1 MSVQG
6 LSHITFIVK
15 DIERMTR
22 FLCQGLGAKEIYDS
36 KAKNFSLSHEK
47 FFMLGG
53 VWLAVMAGT
62 PSAERTYRHT
72 AFKIAHGEV
81 AGYKARLESIGVEIL
96 PPRSRIEGEGESI
109 YFYDF
114 DDHLFELHT
123 GTLEQRLASYAKA
136 AEY

>member
-15 DIERMTR
+15 DIERMTH
-22 FLCQGLGAKEIYDS
+22 FLCQGLGAEEIYDS
-36 KAKNFSLSHEK
+36 KARNFSLSHEK
-47 FFMLGG
+47 FFLLGG

-62 PSAERTYRHT
+62 PSTERTYRHT
-72 AFKIAHGEV
+72 AFKIADGEV

-123 GTLEQRLASYAKA
+123 GTLEQRLASYLFAV
-136 AEY
+136 